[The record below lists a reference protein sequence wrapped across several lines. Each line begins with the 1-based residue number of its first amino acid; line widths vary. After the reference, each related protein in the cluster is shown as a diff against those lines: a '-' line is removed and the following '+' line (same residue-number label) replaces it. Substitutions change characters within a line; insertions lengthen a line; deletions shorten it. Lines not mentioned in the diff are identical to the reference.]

1 MRRGRRLLIATAAAT
16 MVGVFPTAAASAATA
31 ASTRQVAAPFPF
43 TFFDVPLLAT
53 GALAMLV
60 VVAALRRFGQDE

>member
-1 MRRGRRLLIATAAAT
+1 LTRGRRLLIATAAAA
-16 MVGVFPTAAASAATA
+16 MVDVTLTAAASAATA
-31 ASTRQVAAPFPF
+31 AGTRQVAAPFPF

-60 VVAALRRFGQDE
+60 VVAVLRRFGQDE